1 MKFTTSVLTIIICA
15 TLMSCSR
22 VSTTIKEWKNAS
34 TTPLV
39 GHWRFDDS
47 KDVIAL
53 DSSALKNNG
62 TLVGMPSWETEGK
75 LNGALFF
82 DGKKDYVTLGKDS
95 FNLTS
100 KLSVSLW
107 VKVEKTNSDY
117 QTLIQRGR
125 YVYPFMVQLEGSNR
139 IRTAVR
145 TMQRGESSD
154 THYLFSVTHLVEN
167 RWYHVAITYQNG
179 EYILYIDGKQESKDV
194 VNGELAVERNH
205 TTTIGGQPA
214 VGLSYLQGWLDD
226 VRIYKIFLTPSQVQ
240 AIFKKR

>member
-1 MKFTTSVLTIIICA
+1 
-15 TLMSCSR
+15 MSCSR
-22 VSTTIKEWKNAS
+22 VSTTIKEWKKAS

-62 TLVGMPSWETEGK
+62 TLVGMPNWVTEGRF
-75 LNGALFF
+75 NGALFF

-107 VKVEKTNSDY
+107 VKVEKTNRDY

-125 YVYPFMVQLEGSNR
+125 YVYPFMVQLEGNR

-145 TMQRGESSD
+145 TFQRESSD
-154 THYLFSVTHLVEN
+154 THYLFSVTRLVEN
-167 RWYHVAITYQNG
+167 RWYHVTITYQNG

-194 VNGELAVERNH
+194 FNGELAAPRNH

-214 VGLSYLQGWLDD
+214 VGLSYFQGWLDD
-226 VRIYKIFLTPSQVQ
+226 VRIYKIALTPSQVQ
-240 AIFKKR
+240 DLFNKR

>member
-1 MKFTTSVLTIIICA
+1 MKLTISVLAIIICA

-22 VSTTIKEWKNAS
+22 VSTTIKEWKKAS

-47 KDVIAL
+47 KGVIAL
-53 DSSALKNNG
+53 DSSALKNDG
-62 TLVGMPSWETEGK
+62 TLVGMPTWVTEGQ

-82 DGKKDYVTLGKDS
+82 DGIKDYVTVGRDM
-95 FNLTS
+95 FNISS

-107 VKVEKTNSDY
+107 VKLEKINNSY

-125 YVYPFMVQLEGSNR
+125 YVYPFMVQLSGGNR

-145 TMQRGESSD
+145 TLQGESSQ
-154 THYLFSVTHLVEN
+154 THYLLSVTELAEN
-167 RWYHVAITYQNG
+167 RWYHVAMTYQNG
-179 EYILYIDGKQESKDV
+179 EYILYVDGKQESKEV
-194 VNGELAVERNH
+194 LNGDLAVERNY

-214 VGLSYLQGWLDD
+214 VGSSYFQGWLDD
-226 VRIYKIFLTPSQVQ
+226 VRIYKIALTPSQVQ
-240 AIFKKR
+240 AIFNKR